1 VITVTWG
8 LKEAGGGITR
18 LAVLIP
24 VKRPANLMVHTHT
37 HAALMKPVRR
47 PMQRQWQMR
56 VTLMDRQPSTEEWNK
71 ANELAL
77 KMFQVLINENLSEDE
92 TAVVAQLAAANLMA
106 TVMLNLYPD
115 DKESAK
121 LQVTD
126 TLLPFVERS
135 IDSMVPIGEVHSQQ
149 S

>member
-1 VITVTWG
+1 MT
-8 LKEAGGGITR
+8 
-18 LAVLIP
+18 
-24 VKRPANLMVHTHT
+24 
-37 HAALMKPVRR
+37 
-47 PMQRQWQMR
+47 
-56 VTLMDRQPSTEEWNK
+56 DRQPSAEEWNK

-92 TAVVAQLAAANLMA
+92 TAVVAQLAASNLMA
-106 TVMLNLYPD
+106 MVMLNLYPE

-135 IDSMVPIGEVHSQQ
+135 IDTMVPVGEVHRQQ

>member
-1 VITVTWG
+1 MTD
-8 LKEAGGGITR
+8 
-18 LAVLIP
+18 
-24 VKRPANLMVHTHT
+24 
-37 HAALMKPVRR
+37 RR
-47 PMQRQWQMR
+47 P
-56 VTLMDRQPSTEEWNK
+56 SAEEWDK

-77 KMFQVLINENLSEDE
+77 KMFQVLVNENLSEDE
-92 TAVVAQLAAANLMA
+92 TAVVAQLAASNLMA
-106 TVMLNLYPD
+106 MVMLNLYP

-135 IDSMVPIGEVHSQQ
+135 IDSMVPVGEVTPPRQ

>member
-1 VITVTWG
+1 MT
-8 LKEAGGGITR
+8 
-18 LAVLIP
+18 
-24 VKRPANLMVHTHT
+24 N
-37 HAALMKPVRR
+37 
-47 PMQRQWQMR
+47 
-56 VTLMDRQPSTEEWNK
+56 RQPSAEEWNK

-126 TLLPFVERS
+126 KLLPFVERS
-135 IDSMVPIGEVHSQQ
+135 IDSMVPVGELHRQQ
-149 S
+149 L